1 MDGRNLQYL
10 VDQVLSERFPS
21 LTLFRPVAAA
31 ALSRQGGTKE
41 LASIL
46 RSRLTSLR
54 EKVSQTMLLELLEF
68 CTCNCGTT
76 FHNEIGSKNFLAA
89 FHSLFGQQELSS
101 EVRNKALALARFW
114 EFSFQTKKDLYPNFS
129 WYCSNVRAKGVVLP
143 EKLGS
148 PYVGAMKKPQSQTSL
163 PPQTQAQVPPQTQ
176 VLSDGINIRVSQKQ
190 IDSSPV
196 PSDANLSPKLKKLLS
211 DLQVV
216 SDQIRKFKQVSAQ
229 SGRNCSEAKSILTNL
244 ETFREKL
251 AKLPEKLT
259 SVQDTPIRKFVL
271 NLISEIDES
280 LDSENTKV
288 LVQSQ
293 QGVRFDFIKSQANQN
308 QWEDKSGQTVW
319 PEERLSD
326 KEKAQKLNLSQEGGL
341 WGAISPV
348 LHRSTVNAQEND
360 TFGSFDQVF
369 DKGKIKTVVAPKKQ
383 VQNEDVD
390 LLGLDV
396 PVKTPVQSSPR
407 VSANEDL
414 FLDFTQSAVFQNISE
429 TKPKVSSHDSFH
441 NFDFTSSATNI
452 QKIEPK
458 SSEEFNFDIPTNNKQ
473 TIRNESDP
481 FADMVDGFMKVL

>member
-1 MDGRNLQYL
+1 MDGRNLQNL
-10 VDQVLSERFPS
+10 VDQVLDERFPS

-41 LASIL
+41 LASII

-54 EKVSQTMLLELLEF
+54 EKVPQTMLLELLEF

-129 WYCSNVRAKGVVLP
+129 WYCSNVRAKGVVFP

-163 PPQTQAQVPPQTQ
+163 PPQTQPQA
-176 VLSDGINIRVSQKQ
+176 LSDGINLRVSQKQ

-196 PSDANLSPKLKKLLS
+196 PPDANLSPKLKKLLS

-229 SGRNCSEAKSILTNL
+229 SGRNCPEAKSILTSL
-244 ETFREKL
+244 EAFRDKL
-251 AKLPEKLT
+251 AKLPEKLA
-259 SVQDTPIRKFVL
+259 SVADAPIRKFVL

-288 LVQSQ
+288 LVQSR
-293 QGVRFDFIKSQANQN
+293 QGVRFDFIKSQSNKN
-308 QWEDKSGQTVW
+308 QWEDKPGRTLW

-326 KEKAQKLNLSQEGGL
+326 TEKAHKLDLSQEGGL

-348 LHRSTVNAQEND
+348 LHRSTVNALESD

-369 DKGKIKTVVAPKKQ
+369 DQGKTRTVVAPKKQ
-383 VQNEDVD
+383 VQAEEVD

-396 PVKTPVQSSPR
+396 PVKITVQSPPR
-407 VSANEDL
+407 VSANEDV
-414 FLDFTQSAVFQNISE
+414 FLDFTQSTVFHNTIE
-429 TKPKVSSHDSFH
+429 NKPKVSSQDSFH
-441 NFDFTSSATNI
+441 NFDFTSSTTNI
-452 QKIEPK
+452 PKFEPK
-458 SSEEFNFDIPTNNKQ
+458 NSEEFKFDFPTNNKQ
-473 TIRNESDP
+473 TPQDQSDP